1 MCKLKNKNMLLCL
14 FLSFTWRNVTSK
26 LKKTTTCCYGCF
38 FTLHGEMRW
47 VLNWKEKNSNIVL
60 WLFLPFTWRNW
71 EMRNLR
77 KYYWLAKSLIW
88 RRKVE
93 GKWGTWIQNSSF
105 FNLHLFLEMSMKD
118 VSYKFGTE
126 LEIHSKFH
134 RLIWVVNLRLYS
146 SISNGLL
153 YSLCWL
159 LPLHKGPRQRIHVRS
174 PCSFYTILVGYYAK
188 LVSMIPMNMAFFTAL

>member
-1 MCKLKNKNMLLCL
+1 MLLWL
-14 FLSFTWRNVTSK
+14 FLYLTWRNALGNK
-26 LKKTTTCCYGCF
+26 LKRKKKQ
-38 FTLHGEMRW
+38 R
-47 VLNWKEKNSNIVL
+47 
-60 WLFLPFTWRNW
+60 LFLPFTWRNW
-71 EMRNLR
+71 KMGNWR

-93 GKWGTWIQNSSF
+93 GKWGTWIQNTSF

-118 VSYKFGTE
+118 VSYKYGAE
-126 LEIHSKFH
+126 QEIHSKFH

-188 LVSMIPMNMAFFTAL
+188 LVSMIPMNMAFFTALLMIVH